1 MCDVF
6 AGFLF
11 SGFDGFGFL
20 LAYVGRT
27 VEIKR
32 VPILIELECVWVDVS
47 QMAIGWKSLEEG
59 DDHFFVN
66 PEHLSIQV
74 ICFIVS
80 GLHLQIQTRT
90 STFNQLLLLL
100 LLSLG

>member
-1 MCDVF
+1 MCGVF

-27 VEIKR
+27 VEIKGL
-32 VPILIELECVWVDVS
+32 PILIELECVCVGVS
-47 QMAIGWKSLEEG
+47 QIAIGWKSLEEVDG
-59 DDHFFVN
+59 HFFVN

-90 STFNQLLLLL
+90 
-100 LLSLG
+100 